1 MDVTFNNGLY
11 PAADSRYSIFSGL
24 TVLISATEVTALIGA
39 YLWPLFRV
47 SAMVA
52 AAPVFGTRSVP
63 TKVKIMTALAITSV
77 LVPIL
82 PVPEVNV
89 FSPLAILIIAQQ
101 IMIGLIIGFAVQLV
115 FSAVITGGQIVA
127 MQMGLGFSLMVDPQN
142 GQQSPVLSQFYIV
155 FVVLVYL
162 AINGHLV
169 LVEVLAE
176 SFNTMP
182 ISAEGLVANDFMQ
195 VVRWGGNIFAGGMAI
210 ALPAISSLLVVNI
223 AFGLMTRSAPQ
234 LNIFA
239 IGFPITMILG
249 FSLVM
254 ITLPNVAPK
263 SISLFSEVYHLIQ
276 NILGIK

>member
-1 MDVTFNNGLY
+1 M
-11 PAADSRYSIFSGL
+11 I
-24 TVLISATEVTALIGA
+24 ISATELTALIGA

-52 AAPVFGTRSVP
+52 TAPVFGTRSVP
-63 TKVKIMTALAITSV
+63 TKVKIVTALAITSI

-82 PVPEVNV
+82 PVPEVDV
-89 FSPLAILIIAQQ
+89 FSPLAVLIIAQQ
-101 IMIGLIIGFAVQLV
+101 ILIGLIIGFTVQLV

-142 GQQSPVLSQFYIV
+142 GSQSPVLSQFYIILV
-155 FVVLVYL
+155 MLVYL

-182 ISAEGLVANDFMQ
+182 ISAKGLVAEDFMQ
-195 VVRWGGNIFAGGMAI
+195 IVRWGGNIFAGGMAI
-210 ALPAISSLLVVNI
+210 ALPAIASLLVVNI
-223 AFGLMTRSAPQ
+223 AFGVMTRSAPQ

-239 IGFPITMILG
+239 IGFPITMLLG
-249 FSLVM
+249 FALVT
-254 ITLPNVAPK
+254 ITLPNIAPQ
-263 SISLFSEVYHLIQ
+263 SISLFSDVYHLLQ
-276 NILGIK
+276 TILDIKPSVP

>member
-1 MDVTFNNGLY
+1 MIV
-11 PAADSRYSIFSGL
+11 
-24 TVLISATEVTALIGA
+24 SATEITALIGT

-47 SAMVA
+47 SAMVS
-52 AAPVFGTRSVP
+52 AAPVYGTRSVP
-63 TKVKIMTALAITSV
+63 IKVKIMTSLAITSI

-82 PVPEVNV
+82 PVPEVDV

-101 IMIGLIIGFAVQLV
+101 ILIGLIIGFAVQLV

-142 GQQSPVLSQFYIV
+142 GQQSPVLSQFYTI
-155 FVVLVYL
+155 FVMLVYL

-169 LVEVLAE
+169 LIEVLAE
-176 SFNTMP
+176 SFKTMP
-182 ISAEGLVANDFMQ
+182 ISAQGLVADDFMQ
-195 VVRWGGNIFAGGMAI
+195 IVKWGGNIFAGGMAI
-210 ALPAISSLLVVNI
+210 ALPAIASLLVVNL
-223 AFGLMTRSAPQ
+223 AFGVMTRSAPQ

-239 IGFPITMILG
+239 IGFPITMLLG

-254 ITLPNVAPK
+254 VTLPNIAPK

>member
-1 MDVTFNNGLY
+1 V
-11 PAADSRYSIFSGL
+11 I
-24 TVLISATEVTALIGA
+24 ISATEITALVGA

-47 SAMVA
+47 SAMVS

-63 TKVKIMTALAITSV
+63 AKVKIMAALAITSV

-82 PVPEVNV
+82 PAPEVDV
-89 FSPLAILIIAQQ
+89 FSPLAVLIIAQQ
-101 IMIGLIIGFAVQLV
+101 ILIGLIIGFTVQLV

-142 GQQSPVLSQFYIV
+142 GAQSPVLSQFYIV
-155 FVVLVYL
+155 FVMLVYL

-176 SFNTMP
+176 SFKTMP
-182 ISAEGLVANDFMQ
+182 ISEKGLVADNFMQ
-195 VVRWGGNIFAGGMAI
+195 IVRWGGNIFAGGMAI
-210 ALPAISSLLVVNI
+210 ALPAIASLLVVNI
-223 AFGLMTRSAPQ
+223 AFGVMTRSAPQ

-249 FSLVM
+249 FALVM
-254 ITLPNVAPK
+254 VTLPNIAPK
-263 SISLFSEVYHLIQ
+263 SISLFSDVYHLLQ

>member
-1 MDVTFNNGLY
+1 M
-11 PAADSRYSIFSGL
+11 IF
-24 TVLISATEVTALIGA
+24 SATELTALIGA

-52 AAPVFGTRSVP
+52 AAPIFGTRSVP
-63 TKVKIMTALAITSV
+63 TKVKVMTALAITSI

-82 PVPEVNV
+82 PAPEVDIFN
-89 FSPLAILIIAQQ
+89 PLSILIIAQQ
-101 IMIGLIIGFAVQLV
+101 ILIGLIIGFAVQLV

-142 GQQSPVLSQFYIV
+142 GAQSPVLSQFYTVMVMLI
-155 FVVLVYL
+155 YL
-162 AINGHLV
+162 SIDGHLV

-176 SFNTMP
+176 SFKTMP
-182 ISAEGLVANDFMQ
+182 ISAQGLVADDFMQ
-195 VVRWGGNIFAGGMAI
+195 VVRWGTNIFAGGLAI
-210 ALPAISSLLVVNI
+210 ALPAIASLLVVNVS
-223 AFGLMTRSAPQ
+223 FGVMTRSAPQ

-239 IGFPITMILG
+239 IGFPITMMLG

-254 ITLPNVAPK
+254 ITLPNIVPK

-276 NILGIK
+276 TILGIK

>member
-1 MDVTFNNGLY
+1 V
-11 PAADSRYSIFSGL
+11 IF
-24 TVLISATEVTALIGA
+24 SATELTALIGA

-63 TKVKIMTALAITSV
+63 TKVKVMTALAITSV

-82 PVPEVNV
+82 PAPEVNV
-89 FSPLAILIIAQQ
+89 FSPLSVLIIAQQ
-101 IMIGLIIGFAVQLV
+101 ILIGLIIGFTVQLV

-142 GQQSPVLSQFYIV
+142 GAQSPVLSQFYIV
-155 FVVLVYL
+155 MVMLIYL
-162 AINGHLV
+162 SIDGHLV

-176 SFNTMP
+176 SFKTMP
-182 ISAEGLVANDFMQ
+182 ISAQGLVADDFMQ
-195 VVRWGGNIFAGGMAI
+195 VVRWGANIFAGGMAI
-210 ALPAISSLLVVNI
+210 ALPAIASLLVVNVS
-223 AFGLMTRSAPQ
+223 FGIMTRSAPQ

-239 IGFPITMILG
+239 IGFPITMMLG

-254 ITLPNVAPK
+254 VTLPNIAPK

-276 NILGIK
+276 SILGIK

>member
-1 MDVTFNNGLY
+1 M
-11 PAADSRYSIFSGL
+11 IFSAAEL
-24 TVLISATEVTALIGA
+24 TAMIGA

-63 TKVKIMTALAITSV
+63 TKVKVMTALAITSI

-82 PVPEVNV
+82 PVPEVDIFN
-89 FSPLAILIIAQQ
+89 PLSILIIAQQ
-101 IMIGLIIGFAVQLV
+101 ILIGLIIGFAVQLV

-142 GQQSPVLSQFYIV
+142 GAQSPVLSQFYTV
-155 FVVLVYL
+155 MVMLVYL
-162 AINGHLV
+162 SIDGHLV

-176 SFNTMP
+176 SFKTMP
-182 ISAEGLVANDFMQ
+182 ISAQGLVADDFMQ
-195 VVRWGGNIFAGGMAI
+195 VVRWGANIFAGGMAI
-210 ALPAISSLLVVNI
+210 ALPAIASLLVVNVS
-223 AFGLMTRSAPQ
+223 FGVMTRSAPQ

-239 IGFPITMILG
+239 IGFPITMMLG
-249 FSLVM
+249 FALVM
-254 ITLPNVAPK
+254 ITLPNIVPQ

-276 NILGIK
+276 SILGIK

>member
-1 MDVTFNNGLY
+1 M
-11 PAADSRYSIFSGL
+11 IF
-24 TVLISATEVTALIGA
+24 SATELTALIGA

-63 TKVKIMTALAITSV
+63 VKVKIMTALAITSI

-82 PVPEVNV
+82 PAPEVNV
-89 FSPLAILIIAQQ
+89 FSPLAVLVIAQQ
-101 IMIGLIIGFAVQLV
+101 ILIGLIIGFTVQLV

-142 GQQSPVLSQFYIV
+142 GAQSPVLSQFYILMV
-155 FVVLVYL
+155 MLIYL

-182 ISAEGLVANDFMQ
+182 ISAQGLVAEDFMQ
-195 VVRWGGNIFAGGMAI
+195 VVRWGTNIFAGGLAI
-210 ALPAISSLLVVNI
+210 ALPAIASLLVVNI
-223 AFGLMTRSAPQ
+223 AFGVMTRSAPQ

-239 IGFPITMILG
+239 IGFPITMLLG

-254 ITLPNVAPK
+254 VTLPNIAPK
-263 SISLFSEVYHLIQ
+263 SISLFSDVYHLIQ
-276 NILGIK
+276 SILGIR

>member
-1 MDVTFNNGLY
+1 M
-11 PAADSRYSIFSGL
+11 I
-24 TVLISATEVTALIGA
+24 ISAAEITALIGA

-63 TKVKIMTALAITSV
+63 MKVKVMTAIAITSV

-82 PVPEVNV
+82 PVPELDV

-101 IMIGLIIGFAVQLV
+101 ILIGLIIGFTVQLV

-142 GQQSPVLSQFYIV
+142 GAQSPVLSQFYIV
-155 FVVLVYL
+155 MVMLIYL

-176 SFNTMP
+176 SFKTMP
-182 ISAEGLVANDFMQ
+182 ISPQGLVAEDFLQ
-195 VVRWGGNIFAGGMAI
+195 VVRWGSNIFAGGLAI
-210 ALPAISSLLVVNI
+210 ALPAIASLLVVNI
-223 AFGLMTRSAPQ
+223 AFGVMTRSAPQ

-239 IGFPITMILG
+239 IGFPITMLLG
-249 FSLVM
+249 FTLVM
-254 ITLPNVAPK
+254 VTLPNIAPQ
-263 SISLFSEVYHLIQ
+263 STSLFSDVYHLIQ